1 MDSSYDKPEGWL
13 LQIGY
18 KPFRWRT
25 CPDQP
30 QFYIIW
36 ALIASSGA
44 PPGALYGQVVR
55 RPLFD
60 ILSQSVWLETN
71 HKVSPLRISCKV
83 YLDMLRDSPRNAGS
97 VTIIKRWMLDAIFLI
112 DRMSCMWLQHSRR
125 RIYFSPP
132 FNSHSVWKH
141 ANATPAKWLNWDVE
155 KMWKLNCET
164 ALTPTGIPGI
174 PSIPSIPGIRV
185 CL

>member
-1 MDSSYDKPEGWL
+1 MENLSRSASVLHNLSFDCQRGSSAGSSL
-13 LQIGY
+13 
-18 KPFRWRT
+18 R
-25 CPDQP
+25 
-30 QFYIIW
+30 
-36 ALIASSGA
+36 SSGPKA
-44 PPGALYGQVVR
+44 TFWYFEPVCLIRNKPQGFSTSHIVQGASWHVTRFTQER
-55 RPLFD
+55 
-60 ILSQSVWLETN
+60 
-71 HKVSPLRISCKV
+71 RIS
-83 YLDMLRDSPRNAGS
+83 LTGN
-97 VTIIKRWMLDAIFLI
+97 TIIKRWMLDAIFLI
-112 DRMSCMWLQHSRR
+112 DRMSCMWLQHSQR